1 MATSN
6 LCYPPGTWAP
16 EVSPRRAM
24 VHSLQ
29 HSQPQVRSSDIP
41 QQSSGTCGPPAV
53 TKMQSVVHAP
63 AGPTTSGKRL
73 AKKAAMPTSTCR
85 RSIKLDGES
94 SCVPYNTDKPVGM
107 QEQLQALQREDPQ
120 TVLIARRIHTLGF
133 HSAQKLEDYFCQFGS
148 LKTVLVPHSRVKA
161 SLGRR
166 ARARTGNI
174 GFIVFHSVHSAQI
187 VLSLGDTQEISESL
201 VTISP
206 FQHRDSGSTN
216 QATDTSIDVVP
227 SHTSHAMSPGNQL
240 ILCCPWKQFDS
251 PSQVQ
256 NNQWQT
262 PSDMMQVSTY
272 CSTATGSSGSS
283 GSSTPRTR
291 SSLNPPWADVCE
303 GDRKGNSYALYGMHE
318 NRIDEP
324 LMLADQGF
332 VTDDEF

>member
-133 HSAQKLEDYFCQFGS
+133 SLGPEAGGLLLSVWVAEDCVGSTLTCESLARPPCACPNRQHWVYCFPLSAFRPDCAFAGR
-148 LKTVLVPHSRVKA
+148 HSRD
-161 SLGRR
+161 L
-166 ARARTGNI
+166 
-174 GFIVFHSVHSAQI
+174 
-187 VLSLGDTQEISESL
+187 
-201 VTISP
+201 
-206 FQHRDSGSTN
+206 
-216 QATDTSIDVVP
+216 
-227 SHTSHAMSPGNQL
+227 
-240 ILCCPWKQFDS
+240 
-251 PSQVQ
+251 
-256 NNQWQT
+256 
-262 PSDMMQVSTY
+262 
-272 CSTATGSSGSS
+272 
-283 GSSTPRTR
+283 
-291 SSLNPPWADVCE
+291 
-303 GDRKGNSYALYGMHE
+303 
-318 NRIDEP
+318 
-324 LMLADQGF
+324 
-332 VTDDEF
+332 